1 MKSKLII
8 ASLIAAAT
16 LAACSSPIAPIAPE
30 DLGVQPTLTELNADN
45 DSSLELSG
53 TTGGLGNLLIRK
65 IYDTNQNGRHDD
77 DEPGIPDWGVR
88 IVSLDANGNPDDAA
102 DVQVTPWGSQRW
114 RGVNLKVP
122 YGRYKIEE
130 LEPTATK
137 QAGVAWKVTGQA
149 SKIVNVSREKSVR
162 AIEFAGVCLE
172 NGAVVKFPRITDF
185 ANWKCRAMFDLL
197 PRIASF
203 TATPAQIRTGGS
215 SALAWN
221 VLDYSSLEITP
232 GVGAVS
238 GFTDSKNVSPSST
251 TAYTLK
257 ATNGFGARTASVTVN
272 VGSAVNPSGSPDVGF
287 GSGGEV
293 QTEGPVP
300 GFVNPTLYVTPIVA
314 QPDGRIIVGGSEKNG
329 DSSRKVANFLLR
341 YNANGSLDTSFGTA
355 GRVIF
360 GPIDADPDDFDV
372 GLYFKKIILLP
383 NGKILAFGTARD
395 SDVFDPNRSKV
406 HQLVVFRFNPTG
418 TLDGSFGSGGR
429 LSYDFNS
436 RELLPFEILLQT
448 DGKILTNSQ
457 FGTFVRYNPDGSFD
471 TSFGNNGRVDKDP
484 NADQGTLNAVGAMRL
499 QSDGKILIASGLIVG
514 SRPITPDAVSLIYDL
529 VLRRYNPNGQ
539 IDTSFGNQGRL
550 VVDLGSEKDSSFN
563 LLLRKDGTLGNLGQ
577 NNFTATALR
586 LPEDVVFSFGRSQTQ
601 SDGKIV
607 SVVPN
612 FEPRGVK
619 VVRYNP
625 DGRIDTG
632 FATQGEAQLAVRGSV
647 VVNNFFDAQ
656 MVLQS
661 DGKILT
667 VVWNGLSN
675 NLFLYRLNP

>member
-1 MKSKLII
+1 MNARMMLT
-8 ASLIAAAT
+8 SLITAAT
-16 LAACSSPIAPIAPE
+16 LAACSSPTVLNLE
-30 DLGVQPTLTELNADN
+30 DLGAQPTLAEVGADN

-53 TTGGLGNLLIRK
+53 TTGGLGSLLIRK
-65 IYDTNQNGRHDD
+65 IYDMNQNGRHDEE
-77 DEPGIPDWGVR
+77 EPGIPDWGVR
-88 IVSLDANGNPDDAA
+88 IVSVDANGNPDDAA
-102 DVQVTPWGSQRW
+102 DIQVTPQGSQRW
-114 RGVNLKVP
+114 RGVSLKVP
-122 YGRYKIEE
+122 YGKYKIEE
-130 LEPTATK
+130 LEPIGTK
-137 QAGVAWKVTGQA
+137 QAGTTWKVTGPT
-149 SKIVNVSREKSVR
+149 SRIVNVSREKSVR
-162 AIEFAGVCLE
+162 AVEFAGVCLE
-172 NGAVVKFPRITDF
+172 NGAVVKFPKITDF
-185 ANWKCRAMFDLL
+185 ANWKCRANFDLL
-197 PRIASF
+197 PRIGGF
-203 TATPAQIRTGGS
+203 TAEPNQIQSGGS
-215 SALAWN
+215 SALKWN

-232 GVGAVS
+232 GVGAVT
-238 GFTDSKNVSPSST
+238 GFTGSRSVTPTST

-257 ATNGFGARTASVTVN
+257 ARNGFGSRTANLTVN
-272 VGSAVNPSGSPDVGF
+272 VGSVVNPSGSPDLGF

-293 QTEGPVP
+293 QTEGLVP
-300 GFVNPTLYVTPIVA
+300 GFVNPTLYVTSIVA
-314 QPDGRIIVGGSEKNG
+314 QPDGRTIVGGSEKNS
-329 DSSRKVANFLLR
+329 DSSRQVANFLVR
-341 YNANGSLDTSFGTA
+341 YNANGSLDASFGTA

-360 GPIDADPDDFDV
+360 GPIDAEADDFEV

-395 SDVFDPNRSKV
+395 ADVFDPNRSKV

-436 RELLPFEILLQT
+436 RELLPSEILLQP
-448 DGKILTNSQ
+448 DGKILTSSQ

-484 NADQGTLNAVGAMRL
+484 NADQGTLNSIGAMRL

-514 SRPITPDAVSLIYDL
+514 TKPITPDAVSFIFD
-529 VLRRYNPNGQ
+529 VILRRYNPNGQ

-577 NNFTATALR
+577 NNFTPTALR
-586 LPEDVVFSFGRSQTQ
+586 LPEDVVFGFGRSQAQ

-607 SVVPN
+607 SVVSN
-612 FEPRGVK
+612 FEPRGVR

-625 DGRIDTG
+625 DGRVDTS
-632 FATQGEAQLAVRGSV
+632 FATQGEAQLAVRAIV
-647 VVNNFFDAQ
+647 VANNFFDAQ
-656 MVLQS
+656 GVLQS